1 MLRAWDAILTLFFLS
16 LCAVDGS
23 SSGISGAFGMNAL
36 RTSYCK
42 WRFLVCGRS
51 HGGACHSGAPR
62 CRRLDRYRNNIDV
75 TRRQSGVSL
84 ESSS

>member
-1 MLRAWDAILTLFFLS
+1 MLRTWDAILTLFFGS

-23 SSGISGAFGMNAL
+23 SSGICGAFGMNAL

-51 HGGACHSGAPR
+51 HGGEGHVAVVAP
-62 CRRLDRYRNNIDV
+62 
-75 TRRQSGVSL
+75 GVAG
-84 ESSS
+84 